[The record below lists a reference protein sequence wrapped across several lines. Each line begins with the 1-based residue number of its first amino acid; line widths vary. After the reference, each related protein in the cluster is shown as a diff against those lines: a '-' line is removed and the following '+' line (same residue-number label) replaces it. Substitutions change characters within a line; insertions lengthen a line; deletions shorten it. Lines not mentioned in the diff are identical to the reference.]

1 MLYDTILPSEGAESH
16 TPTFRII
23 FSLLN
28 LLFVLKIYITDW
40 GLGIDPILSGSSHSV
55 ELVSFV
61 LVLVLY
67 KSKSNKRVI
76 HCF

>member
-40 GLGIDPILSGSSHSV
+40 GLGIDLSGSSRSV